1 MSTSAPRVLVMAGGT
16 GGHVF
21 PALAVAQA
29 LRERGWQVD
38 WLGSGH
44 GMEVTRVPAAGF
56 PLHALPI
63 AGIRRTGWASRLLAP
78 WRLGL
83 SLWGA
88 LFLLLRLRPQVVLG
102 FGGFAAGPGGLMAS
116 ALGRTLFIHEQ
127 NARAGLTN
135 RWLARVAD
143 RIFSAFPEAFPAA
156 VSAEVI
162 GNPLRT
168 EILALPPPE
177 ERWAGRQGPL
187 RVLVLGGS
195 LGARAL
201 NQTVPAAL
209 RNLPLEQRPV
219 VRHQAGTRT
228 LALAQTAYREAQ
240 VEAEVVEFI
249 EDMAAAYGWADLV
262 IARAGA
268 LTVSELAAVGVAGLL
283 IPYPYAV
290 DDHQTA
296 NAHFLEQ
303 AGAAWSLSE
312 AACTPQT
319 LADLLSGVSRQ
330 ELLERAQRAYR
341 LRQAQATRRLVEAC
355 AAALA
360 TDRPG
365 GL

>member
-1 MSTSAPRVLVMAGGT
+1 MSASAPRVLVMAGGT

-29 LRERGWQVD
+29 LHERGWQVD

-44 GMEVTRVPAAGF
+44 GMEVTRVPAAGY

-63 AGIRRTGWASRLLAP
+63 AGIRRTGWVSRLLAP

-102 FGGFAAGPGGLMAS
+102 FGGFAAGPGGIMAS

-143 RIFSAFPEAFPAA
+143 RVFSAFPEAFPAA
-156 VSAEVI
+156 VPAEVI

-177 ERWAGRQGPL
+177 QRWAGRQGPL

-209 RNLPLEQRPV
+209 RELPLEQRPV
-219 VRHQAGTRT
+219 IRHQAGTRT
-228 LALAQTAYREAQ
+228 LALAQAAYREAQ

-283 IPYPYAV
+283 VPYPYAV

-296 NAHFLEQ
+296 NARFLEQ
-303 AGAAWSLSE
+303 VGAAWSFPE

-319 LADLLSGVSRQ
+319 LADLLRRLTRQ
-330 ELLERAQRAYR
+330 DLLDRAQRAYR
-341 LRQAQATRRLVEAC
+341 LRQVQATQRLVEAC
-355 AAALA
+355 DGVRVTA
-360 TDRPG
+360 RPG
-365 GL
+365 VR